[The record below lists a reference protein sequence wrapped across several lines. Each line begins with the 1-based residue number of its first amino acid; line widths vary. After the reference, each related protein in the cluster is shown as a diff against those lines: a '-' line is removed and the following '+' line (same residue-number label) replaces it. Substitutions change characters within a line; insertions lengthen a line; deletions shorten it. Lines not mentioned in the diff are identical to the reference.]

1 MQTDSLHYKKM
12 IELESNFLRG
22 SYTPLITPFRD
33 GKVDLDKYAELIER
47 QVREGS
53 HGVVVNGTTAEPS
66 SLTIEE
72 RCELVKI
79 AVETVAQR
87 IPVVAATGS
96 QSLAETTELT
106 VRAEQ
111 AGADAL
117 LVVTPYYI
125 KPPQRGLIEYF
136 VEIGK
141 RTALPLMIYHI
152 PGRTAVSITPV
163 TIAKIGERLPNLV
176 GLKHAANDLE
186 FLTETLALMGSEFR
200 IFCGL
205 EALSLPML
213 TIGAAGLMNAVGNL
227 APARVAS
234 MCNAVAS
241 YDLKKARDL
250 HFELFE
256 LNQAIFLDTNPI
268 PLKYMM
274 WRIGLLET
282 PEVRLPLAVLPEE
295 QHSKLDDVLSR
306 AGLLEMQ
313 ELSAV

>member
-1 MQTDSLHYKKM
+1 M
-12 IELESNFLRG
+12 IELEPNFLRG

-33 GKVDLDKYAELIER
+33 GKVNFDKYAALVER

-53 HGVVVNGTTAEPS
+53 HGVVVTGTTAEPS
-66 SLTIEE
+66 SLTVDE
-72 RCELVKI
+72 RNDLVKV
-79 AVETVAQR
+79 AVQTVANR

-96 QSLAETTELT
+96 QSFAETAELT
-106 VRAEQ
+106 AKAEK
-111 AGADAL
+111 AGVDAL
-117 LVVTPYYI
+117 LIVTPYYL

-141 RTALPLMIYHI
+141 RTNLPLMIYHI
-152 PGRTAVSITPV
+152 PGRAAVSVVPSTV
-163 TIAKIGERLPNLV
+163 AQIAERLPNLA

-186 FLTETLALMGSEFR
+186 FLTETLTLLGADFR

-213 TIGAAGLMNAVGNL
+213 VVGAAGLMNAVGNL
-227 APARVAS
+227 APARVAA
-234 MCNAVAS
+234 MCQAIDRGDIAE
-241 YDLKKARDL
+241 ARRL

-274 WRIGLLET
+274 WRMGLLDS
-282 PEVRLPLAVLPEE
+282 PELRLPLVP
-295 QHSKLDDVLSR
+295 LDESYQR
-306 AGLLEMQ
+306 
-313 ELSAV
+313 

>member
-1 MQTDSLHYKKM
+1 M
-12 IELESNFLRG
+12 IELEPNLLRG
-22 SYTPLITPFRD
+22 SYTPVVTPFRH
-33 GKVDLDKYAELIER
+33 GKVDLDKFAELLER
-47 QVREGS
+47 QGREGS
-53 HGVVVNGTTAEPS
+53 HGLVVNGTTAEPS

-72 RCELVKI
+72 RCELVKV

-87 IPVVAATGS
+87 IPVVPAPAS

-111 AGADAL
+111 AGANAL
-117 LVVTPYYI
+117 LIVTPYYI

-141 RTALPLMIYHI
+141 GTSLPLMIYHI
-152 PGRTAVSITPV
+152 PGRAAVSVSPA
-163 TIAKIGERLPNLV
+163 TIATIAERLPNLV

-186 FLTETLALMGSEFR
+186 YLTETLALMGSEFR

-213 TIGAAGLMNAVGNL
+213 VIGAAGLMNAVGNL
-227 APARVAS
+227 APARVAA
-234 MCNAVAS
+234 MCNAVDRK
-241 YDLKKARDL
+241 DLKKARGL

-274 WRIGLLET
+274 WRIGLLDT
-282 PEVRLPLAVLPEE
+282 PEVRLPLAVLAEE
-295 QHSKLDDVLSR
+295 QRNKLDEVLRR

-313 ELSAV
+313 SSSAASGNLPETRS

>member
-1 MQTDSLHYKKM
+1 M
-12 IELESNFLRG
+12 IELAPNFLRG
-22 SYTPLITPFRD
+22 SYTPLVTPFRH
-33 GKVDLDKYAELIER
+33 GKVDLEKYADLVER

-72 RCELVKI
+72 RCELVKV
-79 AVETVAQR
+79 AVETVAKR

-96 QSLAETTELT
+96 QSLVETTELT
-106 VRAEQ
+106 TRAEQ
-111 AGADAL
+111 AGADAV

-136 VEIGK
+136 VEIGNQ
-141 RTALPLMIYHI
+141 TDLPLMIYHI
-152 PGRTAVSITPV
+152 PGRAAVSIKPP
-163 TIAKIGERLPNLV
+163 TIARISERLPNLV

-186 FLTETLALMGSEFR
+186 FLTETLALLGIEFR

-213 TIGAAGLMNAVGNL
+213 IIGAAGLMNAVGNL
-227 APARVAS
+227 APARVAA
-234 MCNAVAS
+234 MCDAVQGN
-241 YDLKKARDL
+241 DLEKARDL

-268 PLKYMM
+268 PLKHMM
-274 WRIGLLET
+274 WRTGLLET
-282 PEVRLPLAVLPEE
+282 PEVRLPLAQL
-295 QHSKLDDVLSR
+295 SDDDCKKLDEVLCR
-306 AGLLEMQ
+306 AKLLEVTQ
-313 ELSAV
+313 AVSL